1 MIQVNQTTISEQAVM
16 AEVQYHPASTKR
28 SATLKAAE
36 SLIIGE
42 ILRQR
47 AKVLGLVT
55 SLRSAS
61 EEQLFDELISHEV
74 SIPTATTKECEQYYK
89 QNPNRF
95 ESSPLLEVSHILL
108 AASPDDGKARIEA
121 KTLSEDIIEQLQQ
134 GSNFADLARRYSAC
148 PSKQTQGS
156 LGQISRGQT
165 VAEFERQIFTAEP
178 GLMPQGI
185 ESRYGI
191 HVVYIHRKIAGQIL
205 PFDTVKLRITEYLN
219 EKVRRKAVAQYIHRL
234 ITEADIQGYDFNLS
248 DSPLMQ

>member
-1 MIQVNQTTISEQAVM
+1 MIRVNQTTINEQAVM
-16 AEVQYHPASTKR
+16 AEAQYHPASTKR
-28 SATLKAAE
+28 SAILKAAE

-42 ILRQR
+42 VLRQR
-47 AKVLGLVT
+47 AKTLGIET
-55 SLRSAS
+55 STHTAS
-61 EEQLFDELISHEV
+61 EEQLFDDLINHEV

-89 QNPNRF
+89 QNPHRF

-108 AASPDDGKARIEA
+108 AAPVDDDKARIEA
-121 KTLSEDIIEQLQQ
+121 KVLSEDIIKQLQQ
-134 GSNFADLARRYSAC
+134 GSHFADLARQYSAC

-205 PFDTVKLRITEYLN
+205 PFDKVKQRIREYLN
-219 EKVRRKAVAQYIHRL
+219 EKVRRKAIAQYIHML
-234 ITEADIQGYDFNLS
+234 ITQADIQGYDFNLS